1 MSSVTSTTRMRGE
14 DRRELVLKA
23 ACQVFG
29 DHGYDGTTTAEVAR
43 AAGVSQPYVVRMFG
57 TKEALFLDV
66 LRMSLDS
73 LLADFRAALA
83 DESDVPVM
91 ARLGR
96 AYIDLIDNR
105 GLLLSLMHG
114 FVLGRDPQIG
124 AAARKGFLDVYRFLR
139 HDAGFSVQ
147 ETHDFL
153 ASGMLINTMI
163 GIRMTDDY
171 GDPDANDL
179 LDSTFGDKLDV
190 LLDQAKIEN
199 AQAAENAASVDQPGS
214 TA

>member
-1 MSSVTSTTRMRGE
+1 MRGE

-23 ACQVFG
+23 ACRVFG
-29 DHGYDGTTTAEVAR
+29 DHGYDGTTTADVAN

-66 LRMSLDS
+66 LTMSLDS
-73 LLADFRAALA
+73 LLTAFRAALA
-83 DESDVPVM
+83 DDSDVPVM
-91 ARLGR
+91 GRLGR
-96 AYIDLIDNR
+96 AYIDLTSNR

-139 HDAGFSVQ
+139 HDAGFTAD
-147 ETHDFL
+147 ETHSFL
-153 ASGMLINTMI
+153 AGGMLINTMI

-171 GDPDANDL
+171 GDADVNDL
-179 LDSTFGDKLDV
+179 LGSTFGDKLDV
-190 LLDQAKIEN
+190 LLDLAKVESAEADQA
-199 AQAAENAASVDQPGS
+199 GT